1 MKAILDT
8 HAAVFLWEGRVEVF
22 GAASREVLETHE
34 LFISPITRLE
44 LAYLREIGRI
54 TVEPDQILGG
64 LEADARVALTVDD
77 VAAVVARALDL
88 TWTRDPFDRLIVAT
102 ARLHRA
108 KLVTRDRN
116 IQEHVEGAVW

>member
-8 HAAVFLWEGRVEVF
+8 HAAIFLWEGRVEVF

-102 ARLHRA
+102 ARLHKA

>member
-34 LFISPITRLE
+34 LLISPITRLE
-44 LAYLREIGRI
+44 LAYLREIGRLS
-54 TVEPDQILGG
+54 VEPDQILGG

-77 VAAVVARALDL
+77 LAAVVTRALDL

-102 ARLHRA
+102 ARLHKA

-116 IQEHVEGAVW
+116 IREHVEGAVW